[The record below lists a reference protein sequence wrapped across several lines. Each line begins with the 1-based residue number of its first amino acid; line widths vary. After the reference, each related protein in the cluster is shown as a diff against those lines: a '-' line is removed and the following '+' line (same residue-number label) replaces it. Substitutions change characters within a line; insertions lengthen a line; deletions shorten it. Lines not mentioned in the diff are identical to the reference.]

1 MAAAGEVPVLFLVD
15 IEKYYNLC
23 ISTRCSH
30 FFVLSAKELD
40 EIFSAK
46 KDNSLRQILGCD
58 G

>member
-1 MAAAGEVPVLFLVD
+1 MAPAGKVPVFFLVD

-23 ISTRCSH
+23 ILPRCSH
-30 FFVLSAKELD
+30 FFCAFCKKLD